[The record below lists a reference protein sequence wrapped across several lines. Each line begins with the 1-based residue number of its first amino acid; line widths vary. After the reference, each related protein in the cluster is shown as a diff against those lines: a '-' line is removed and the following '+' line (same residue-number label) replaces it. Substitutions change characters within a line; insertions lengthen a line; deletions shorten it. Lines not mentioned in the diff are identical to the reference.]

1 MNLKLIV
8 HIQNDYDS
16 TKVAKNCGIV
26 KHAIVKFKSIHW
38 MCMSV
43 FF

>member
-16 TKVAKNCGIV
+16 TKVVKNCGTI
-26 KHAIVKFKSIHW
+26 KHATIKFKSIHW
-38 MCMSV
+38 VCINV
-43 FF
+43 F